1 MHISLTSLFRPRF
14 RLLPASLAV
23 VVVALFTLPVAVSA
37 APPLVE
43 TFTNED
49 SFQFAG
55 PCANAP
61 DVTLVETFTE
71 TVRVTTFFDADGTPV
86 RAQIH
91 VNFAGVVTNP
101 VTGASVEDN
110 GHQMLIQDLVTGTET
125 QVGLVF
131 SSTVPGVGVV
141 FHDVGRV
148 VFDADGNVIFE
159 AGPHDVLHTEGPHP
173 VRARFCEA
181 LT

>member
-1 MHISLTSLFRPRF
+1 MSHSRF
-14 RLLPASLAV
+14 RLLPASLAI
-23 VVVALFTLPVAVSA
+23 VVVALFTLPLAVSA
-37 APPLVE
+37 APPLIE
-43 TFTNED
+43 TFTNEGSF
-49 SFQFAG
+49 SFQG

-61 DVTLVETFTE
+61 DVTLVESFTE
-71 TVRVTTFFDADGTPV
+71 KVRVTTFFDRDGTPV
-86 RAQIH
+86 RVQIK
-91 VNFAGVVTNP
+91 VDYVGVVTNP

-110 GHQMLIQDLVTGTET
+110 AHQTLIQDLVEGTET
-125 QVGLVF
+125 YVGLGF
-131 SSTVPGVGVV
+131 SATVPGVGVV

-148 VFDADGNVIFE
+148 VFDTEGNPSFE

>member
-1 MHISLTSLFRPRF
+1 MHIRFTSSSQPRF

-23 VVVALFTLPVAVSA
+23 VLVALFTLPMAVSA

-43 TFTNED
+43 TFINEGTTP
-49 SFQFAG
+49 FAG

-61 DVTLVETFTE
+61 DVTLTETFTE
-71 TVRVTTFFDADGTPV
+71 TVRVTTFFDKDGTPV
-86 RAQIH
+86 RAQIN

-101 VTGASVEDN
+101 VTGAFVEDN
-110 GHQMLIQDLVTGTET
+110 AHQMLVQDLVTGIEA

-148 VFDADGNVIFE
+148 VVDAEGNVTFE
-159 AGPHDVLHTEGPHP
+159 AGPHDVLNTEGPHP